1 MTVRSTTTRGSQEI
15 VATVTGKNQ
24 VTIPAAIVRELELK
38 PGMRLAFRLGEDG
51 TILVRPV
58 ETRAELA
65 RRLQGIL
72 RPYLKPGEDPIAELI
87 REREQD
93 DEEMGRP

>member
-38 PGMRLAFRLGEDG
+38 PGMQLAFRLGEDG